1 MFDKSPKYVY
11 NQGKVR
17 NRELYFFAYINVIFF
32 ERGNVIMATAKKT
45 AEKETKTTKAAKA
58 ETKTEAKAE
67 TKATKI
73 TKTAKAKEAKVN
85 VTIEFKGKN
94 TGVNDIV
101 EAVKAAYKADGNTDA
116 VETIELYVQPENNVA
131 YYVVN
136 GKENGKCVEL

>member
-1 MFDKSPKYVY
+1 
-11 NQGKVR
+11 
-17 NRELYFFAYINVIFF
+17 
-32 ERGNVIMATAKKT
+32 MATAKKT

-85 VTIEFKGKN
+85 VTIEFQGKN